1 MAGRRIDFID
11 KAFLK
16 PLSRSERLV
25 SSITI
30 SSEIALRAFRSW
42 ENVVIPDKSFVSIEN
57 TDKQF
62 YEDVKEEA
70 APEEE
75 HHRQSNKEDTSDYES
90 GGGPASD

>member
-42 ENVVIPDKSFVSIEN
+42 ENVVITDKSFVSIEN

-70 APEEE
+70 APE
-75 HHRQSNKEDTSDYES
+75 
-90 GGGPASD
+90 